1 MLIGFNANNIVSSV
15 DATKSGAY
23 RKDIQGLPPPR
34 KDKVTDKKNIAWGDV
49 FFETFCG
56 SRYSVVVAFLEVSR
70 IDFRIDER
78 SG

>member
-1 MLIGFNANNIVSSV
+1 MPPKVVHIERIYRGSSLLER
-15 DATKSGAY
+15 TN
-23 RKDIQGLPPPR
+23 LPI
-34 KDKVTDKKNIAWGDV
+34 KKNIAWGDV
-49 FFETFCG
+49 FLETFCG